1 MNRLF
6 VIAAMV
12 VVLSGGLVSASPAHA
27 DPRITISSSKGA
39 SARPLQHRYN
49 LRLPALRNAKPKA
62 RRTFTTIVRGVVDQQ
77 YRFLIKWRNRYNPT
91 PQCNNRTKNS
101 MFRARTRKGIIGRY
115 AMATITVNTWPAC
128 GGVDHAVART
138 INLDLRTGRSLRL
151 DNLIDRRAARRAV
164 DWYVSYGVRTVR
176 RGTCEASEYRRLNM
190 YNWSLKRRG
199 LQFWFDK
206 YAVSYGY
213 CGAVSVTVPWR
224 DLPLTA
230 RGEQLAERVRR
241 A

>member
-151 DNLIDRRAARRAV
+151 DNLIDRVWPGRFVRALDLCTGSGAIALSLALATDAACVRIVASDISAWNFRRH
-164 DWYVSYGVRTVR
+164 GP
-176 RGTCEASEYRRLNM
+176 N
-190 YNWSLKRRG
+190 
-199 LQFWFDK
+199 
-206 YAVSYGY
+206 
-213 CGAVSVTVPWR
+213 P
-224 DLPLTA
+224 
-230 RGEQLAERVRR
+230 
-241 A
+241 